1 MTAPLNGPTTFADDG
16 SSVLQRTIAV
26 PEADK
31 ALHPCSSLEDL
42 LKSYDIDRTVQHILS
57 NQCSKIALQFPDDLL
72 VDAAEVSTIIKSRTG
87 KDVYILADT
96 TFGSC
101 CVDEIAAEHALV
113 DLVIHYGR
121 ACLSPTSRLPVLYVF
136 PKAEIDLAHASDV
149 FQSVFTG
156 PRDQPILLLADV
168 MYQHCVSDFAAA
180 VRACGYTNV
189 VESSIVHDFYDPRA
203 AKGKPSRCC
212 GGPPVACCGG
222 QSMASPCASS
232 VCGTEKS
239 DTGCGGQ
246 SANDDLRSALA
257 TDMPEAIPQLKQHIN
272 RGGREY
278 QLEENT
284 TIGDYALVYI
294 GPESLSLT
302 NLVLTHNQCEIFSY
316 DPVTR
321 QSRNEKTGAGRLL
334 MRRYFMV
341 QKAKDAEVLGIVVGT
356 LGAANYLSV
365 ISHVQRLIQ
374 AAGKKSYIIAVG
386 KPNVAK
392 LANFLEIDCFV
403 LVACSENSLLDS
415 REFLKPLVT
424 PFELEMALVDGRDWT
439 GEYITD
445 LSLLDPRLE
454 AGVQET
460 VAAKADRAQ
469 KVAAHDGDASDE
481 EPYYS
486 LVTGTYKQASSSI
499 LRAPVDSTL
508 EIENGVNQLVL
519 RDQNGALT
527 ATSMSSAGARFLNE
541 KRTFRG
547 LEPQIG
553 QTDVVRAVEGR
564 RGIARGYA
572 DGEGKH
578 I

>member
-1 MTAPLNGPTTFADDG
+1 MTAPLKGPTAFADDG

-26 PEADK
+26 PTANN
-31 ALHPCSSLEDL
+31 ALHPCSTLEDL
-42 LKSYDIDRTVQHILS
+42 LKSYDIERTVEHISS
-57 NQCSKIALQFPDDLL
+57 NQSSKIALQFPDDLL
-72 VDAAEVSTIIKSRTG
+72 VDAAEVSTILKTRTG

-101 CVDEIAAEHALV
+101 CVDEIAAEHALA

-136 PKAEIDLAHASDV
+136 PKADIDLAHASEV
-149 FQSVFTG
+149 FKSVFTES
-156 PRDQPILLLADV
+156 RDQPILLLADV
-168 MYQHCVSDFAAA
+168 MYQHCIPDFAAA
-180 VRACGYTNV
+180 VRACGYTSV
-189 VESSIVHDFYDPRA
+189 VESTIVHDFYDPRA
-203 AKGKPSRCC
+203 AKGKSTRCC
-212 GGPPVACCGG
+212 GAPPVACCGG
-222 QSMASPCASS
+222 QSMTRPCSSS
-232 VCGTEKS
+232 VCGTEES
-239 DTGCGGQ
+239 DTGCGCQ
-246 SANDDLRSALA
+246 IADDDSRSASALDSPKA
-257 TDMPEAIPQLKQHIN
+257 LSQPNQQNN
-272 RGGREY
+272 RGGRKY
-278 QLEENT
+278 QLKENT
-284 TIGDYALVYI
+284 TIGDYALFFI

-321 QSRNEKTGAGRLL
+321 QSRNEKSGAGRLL

-341 QKAKDAEVLGIVVGT
+341 QKAKDAEVIGIVVGT

-403 LVACSENSLLDS
+403 LVACAENSLLDS

-445 LSLLDPRLE
+445 LGLLDPRLE
-454 AGVQET
+454 TGVQET
-460 VAAKADRAQ
+460 VTARAERDQ
-469 KVAAHDGDASDE
+469 RVAGNDGDASDE
-481 EPYYS
+481 EPYFS
-486 LVTGTYKQASSSI
+486 LVTGTYKQASSSMS
-499 LRAPVDSTL
+499 RAPIDPSS
-508 EIENGVNQLVL
+508 EIEKGVSQLVL
-519 RDQNGALT
+519 RDQNGAL
-527 ATSMSSAGARFLNE
+527 ATSSISSAGARFLNE

-553 QTDVVRAVEGR
+553 QTDVVTAVEGR